1 MSEVP
6 APAGEALPESY
17 EELVQEYG
25 KRVLSIAYDYVKD
38 YDAAQDVAQ
47 EVFIRIW
54 QKGKEFQAR
63 ASVFS
68 WIYRITVNLAIDHIR
83 KSKSRGK
90 LSNKEGEYVDL
101 YRTEQQSGSTGTT
114 PGMEMERS
122 ALRKRIDTSLEVL
135 SEHQKQA
142 FILRYY
148 QDMPIDEIAAIMGC
162 KESTVRQHL
171 FRASHKLQNELSDL
185 AESYGLGERDD
196 TRDDTDEY
204 FLQEN
209 RFE

>member
-1 MSEVP
+1 VSEP
-6 APAGEALPESY
+6 TSQTGETLPESY
-17 EELVQEYG
+17 EELVREYG

-47 EVFIRIW
+47 EVFIRVW
-54 QKGKEFQAR
+54 QKGQEFQAR

-68 WIYRITVNLAIDHIR
+68 WIYRITVNLAIDYLR
-83 KSKSRGK
+83 KVKSRGK
-90 LSNKEGEYVDL
+90 LSNKEGEYIDQ
-101 YRTEQQSGSTGTT
+101 YRTEQESGSTVTVPGT
-114 PGMEMERS
+114 EMERS
-122 ALRKRIDTSLEVL
+122 ALRERIDTGLEVL

-171 FRASHKLQNELSDL
+171 FRACHKLQEELSDL
-185 AESYGLGERDD
+185 ADFFGISEE
-196 TRDDTDEY
+196 TRDE
-204 FLQEN
+204 
-209 RFE
+209 

>member
-1 MSEVP
+1 MKQV
-6 APAGEALPESY
+6 AES
-17 EELVQEYG
+17 
-25 KRVLSIAYDYVKD
+25 
-38 YDAAQDVAQ
+38 
-47 EVFIRIW
+47 
-54 QKGKEFQAR
+54 

-68 WIYRITVNLAIDHIR
+68 WIYRITVNLAIDHLR

-90 LSNKEGEYVDL
+90 LSSKEGEYVDL

-122 ALRKRIDTSLEVL
+122 ALRERIDTSLEVL

-185 AESYGLGERDD
+185 AESYGLGERENASDGE
-196 TRDDTDEY
+196 RDDASDD
-204 FLQEN
+204 FLQKD
-209 RFE
+209 RFV